1 MAQSSIACR
10 LIASIERQSFAVNRL
25 PLVCRTRGKRLFLS
39 FLERYQTGDAP
50 PGRCRITAFHGP
62 EIERRHKKNHPAQSG
77 IGAFNQPLAQD
88 TGQESPT
95 VFHEAYAAVA
105 TGTEVRYETISKCF
119 IRFRTTLLWYGTSKP
134 HQKGSVPYQSSHG
147 HPLLQIRNR
156 GRRLPRATPSPGTDG
171 IREWRMRLALIPV
184 GHARHVVAAFEQTG
198 LIDANLLELDP

>member
-25 PLVCRTRGKRLFLS
+25 PLACRTRGKRLFLS

-119 IRFRTTLLWYGTSKP
+119 IRFRTTLLWYGTSKTP
-134 HQKGSVPYQSSHG
+134 PKRFRTIPEQPWSSAPANKEPRPPLTAGDAKPGYGSVSYTH
-147 HPLLQIRNR
+147 LT
-156 GRRLPRATPSPGTDG
+156 LPTT
-171 IREWRMRLALIPV
+171 
-184 GHARHVVAAFEQTG
+184 
-198 LIDANLLELDP
+198 